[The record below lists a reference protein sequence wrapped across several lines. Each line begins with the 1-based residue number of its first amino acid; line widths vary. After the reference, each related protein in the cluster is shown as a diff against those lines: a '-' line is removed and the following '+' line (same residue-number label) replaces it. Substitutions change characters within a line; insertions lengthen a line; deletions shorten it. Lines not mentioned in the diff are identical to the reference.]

1 MPYFWFVVIC
11 LIWGSSFIL
20 MKRAMICLSPLTIG
34 GGRALGGALALAILF
49 VVLKQQWHLRWRD
62 LWILA
67 IVVLLGFAWP
77 HSLQP
82 ELVAQHGG
90 AFVGMSVGFTPL
102 FTILVSIPILKVWP
116 TRRQVVGVIG
126 ALASM
131 ILLLFDLGRHSIPT
145 LDIVAAFSVPFGYSI
160 ANSLIRRS
168 LKHLPPLEL
177 TLLCLIA
184 SSSILLPLS
193 VITGSKHPSDPEQ
206 LTVAILAVAVL
217 GIVGTGLATFLFNR
231 LVQEEGP
238 LFASMTT
245 NLIPVGAVLWGMA
258 DGEEVS
264 TIQIIALV
272 GILAMVTYVQYGAA
286 KSSELEYSVT
296 E

>member
-1 MPYFWFVVIC
+1 MPYFWFTVIC

-20 MKRAMICLSPLTIG
+20 MKRAMICLSPLQIG

-49 VVLKQQWHLRWRD
+49 ALLNQRWHLRWRD
-62 LWILA
+62 LWVLA
-67 IVVLLGFAWP
+67 LVVLLGFAWP

-102 FTILVSIPILKVWP
+102 FTIMVSIPILKIWP
-116 TRRQVVGVIG
+116 TQRQIVGVIG

-131 ILLLFDLGRHSIPT
+131 ILLLFDLRRHSIPMIDV
-145 LDIVAAFSVPFGYSI
+145 LMAFSVPFGYSI
-160 ANSLIRRS
+160 ANSLIRRN

-177 TLLCLIA
+177 TLLCLVA
-184 SSSILLPLS
+184 SSSILLPMS
-193 VITGSKHPSDPEQ
+193 AMVGNPRPTDPEQ
-206 LTVAILAVAVL
+206 LSIAILAVAVL
-217 GIVGTGLATFLFNR
+217 GIVGTGFATFLFNR
-231 LVQEEGP
+231 LVQEQGP

-245 NLIPVGAVLWGMA
+245 NLIPVGAVVWGMA
-258 DGEEVS
+258 DGEQVS
-264 TIQIIALV
+264 SVQIIALA
-272 GILAMVTYVQYGAA
+272 GILAMVTYVQFGSA
-286 KSSELEYSVT
+286 KVNDLEYSVT